1 MKSAESY
8 AEIVLNSN
16 KAAIQLLKIDD
27 FSSAKPYLDTSM
39 HILTSK
45 KVKNSKR
52 LLPITLNNYGCYFKR
67 LGYLQESLDFFKQA
81 LEKSDY
87 KGSNV
92 TETYLNISNVLYQ
105 SANYP
110 EALKAALKAL
120 ESLKKENSKTAVQ
133 VYEML
138 GSIYKL
144 MGLGKEAQSM
154 YLKGLIISH
163 KVLGNS
169 HKLTKNL
176 EKEFDEYRKEKS
188 FEATHKSKNRCNE
201 DKQLSSL
208 LVHEFIPMP
217 VDYSTLYGEIP
228 ERTLKNYEIKAK
240 LVGPTTTHA
249 RIPRGVSQKYYKFSR
264 VNMENSRL
272 KKRKEILT
280 PIPKRNKLS
289 LSSPRFNR

>member
-39 HILTSK
+39 QILNSK
-45 KVKNSKR
+45 KVKNSKK

-110 EALKAALKAL
+110 EALRAGLKAL

-176 EKEFDEYRKEKS
+176 EKEYDEFRKDKGIEGM
-188 FEATHKSKNRCNE
+188 HKNKNRCNE
-201 DKQLSSL
+201 DKQLNSL

-217 VDYSTLYGEIP
+217 VDYSALYGEIP

-240 LVGPTTTHA
+240 LVGPTTTQA

-264 VNMENSRL
+264 VNLENSRL
-272 KKRKEILT
+272 KRRKEILT